1 MKRNLR
7 ITLLVALLAT
17 GGFASAVT
25 DSRAA
30 QTSAPT
36 STAPL
41 AVEIQLPT
49 LSPVY
54 LDAVPAVRGLDQV
67 AAIAQLEQSLSRI
80 TTPYERYQL
89 ILFELSFRYAARAD
103 WPGLFTLFQ
112 RAQSEGLF
120 FPLQPGPQARP
131 AYVAELAK
139 LDGFDALLRE
149 NNRLRAE
156 AEKNAQLE
164 FVVVKPAGY
173 TPAKKYPLVIV
184 LHGGA
189 GCSAATAEHWQSPRL
204 RSDCLVAF
212 LQGGLLRGSFSRAFA
227 DDGFAS
233 VVAAYEQ
240 IIERYAVDTDR
251 VILAGQSNGGRASI
265 QLVAGNR
272 IPARGLLLAFPTK
285 PGDLAEIALRAAAGR
300 GVRATFFCGERDDGF
315 AAQQEMRALFE
326 CAALPTLFRSFPEK
340 GHELPDAFPA
350 RIDEALAFLFGPE
363 A

>member
-1 MKRNLR
+1 MKRNFR

-17 GGFASAVT
+17 GGFASTAT

-30 QTSAPT
+30 EMSTPAPT
-36 STAPL
+36 VPL
-41 AVEIQLPT
+41 AVEIQLPV
-49 LSPVY
+49 LSAAY
-54 LDAVPAVRGLDQV
+54 REAVPAVRGLAQ
-67 AAIAQLEQSLSRI
+67 AEAIAQLEESLSRI
-80 TTPYERYQL
+80 TAPYERYQL

-131 AYVAELAK
+131 GYVAELAK

-156 AEKNAQLE
+156 AEKTAQLE
-164 FVVVKPAGY
+164 YAVEKPAGY
-173 TPAKKYPLVIV
+173 NPARKYPLVIV

-189 GCSAATAEHWQSPRL
+189 GCSAAMAERWQSPRL

-212 LQGGLLRGSFSRAFA
+212 MQGSLLRGSFSRAFA

-233 VVAAYEQ
+233 LVSAYGQ
-240 IIERYAVDTDR
+240 ILERNSVDTDR
-251 VILAGQSNGGRASI
+251 VVLAGQSNGGRASI

-272 IPARGLLLAFPTK
+272 IPARGLILAFPTK
-285 PGDLAEIALRAAAGR
+285 PGDLAEPSLRNAAAR
-300 GVRATFFCGERDDGF
+300 GVRAAFFCGEQDDGF
-315 AAQQEMRALFE
+315 AGQQEMRTLFE
-326 CAALPTLFRSFPEK
+326 RAAVPTLFRSFPDM
-340 GHELPDAFPA
+340 GHELPDHFPE
-350 RIDEALAFLFGPE
+350 RIDEALAFLLEPSR
-363 A
+363 